1 MPYAGLDSLPFFSE
15 ADIARALTWGPLIDA
30 LEVAMI
36 DLSAGNVAQP
46 VRQITPVPGE
56 DGFIASMPAV
66 GQAMAVKIVTL
77 NHSNAGTDLPT
88 HQGVILLFDK
98 SNGSPLAAMDGR
110 LITEMRTAA
119 GSAAAARA
127 LAPKQCDVLTIIGTG
142 VQARAHA
149 AALAHVRSF
158 QAVHITGR
166 NAEAGTA
173 LAADIGA
180 TFVADAETAVQDAD
194 IVITATSATDPV
206 LHGAWLRPGA
216 FVFSVGWNG
225 PEGRELDAA
234 AMANTVIVESRAA
247 ALDQAGDIRANNAKI
262 FAEIGEIYAGTK
274 SPPKGATIIYDSIGV
289 AIMDAAAAQLAYEG
303 IEEES

>member
-30 LEVAMI
+30 LEAAMI

-77 NHSNAGTDLPT
+77 YHSNAGTNLPT

-98 SNGSPLAAMDGR
+98 SNGAPLAVMDGR

-119 GSAAAARA
+119 GSAAARA
-127 LAPKQCDVLTIIGTG
+127 LAAKQCDVLTIIGTG

-158 QAVHITGR
+158 QAVRITGR
-166 NAEAGTA
+166 NAEAGAA

-180 TFVADAETAVQDAD
+180 TFVADAESAVQGAD
-194 IVITATSATDPV
+194 IVITATSAADPV
-206 LHGAWLRPGA
+206 LHGAWLKPGV
-216 FVFSVGWNG
+216 FVSSVGWNG

-234 AMANTVIVESRAA
+234 AMSNTVIVESRAA

-274 SPPKGATIIYDSIGV
+274 SPPKGTTIYDSIGV
-289 AIMDAAAAQLAYEG
+289 AIMDAAAAQLAYERMVR
-303 IEEES
+303 